1 MNRNLTLFL
10 LFSFWVLVCHA
21 QVNVDSLKM
30 EFYSVSIEKQ
40 DRISIAEKIARFY
53 LPSQPDS
60 ARFYIQAG
68 LELTEED
75 NDQSLLFKFYSI
87 LGTTELMQQNLEEAA
102 INYTKALEK
111 IDYLE
116 DQSESYSVFIN
127 LGYLYDMQNQYAKA
141 WKLYHEAISLAEEAR
156 DSVWLFSFY
165 NNFGSHLQNI
175 GDKDAAKRMYRKTIE
190 IAQTLDEDELRF
202 SPASAYNNIA
212 SIYID
217 QDKPDSALIFL
228 NIAWNYPGSHED
240 AYGEQIMAANYVEIF
255 LAQNRPDSVSKYLTI
270 QKQDLVI
277 LEKSFNGS
285 LDFQYARYYSQ
296 LGESQYKNQQNKPAL
311 LSFEKA
317 LTHCIALDE
326 YEMRTS
332 VLKYLAEISEER
344 GEVKTALGF
353 QKQYVV
359 SLDSLNERAAGDE
372 IMRLKARNDLDT
384 ELLQSR
390 NQVEKLSYE
399 KERKEMTILVIVIVS
414 VFLILILLLLY
425 FWQHNRHQRLKS
437 EEAIQRLEKEKVKK
451 ELDYKKKEMTA
462 NGMYLAQKNNL
473 ISLVSKKLQELT
485 PTLRVEDAKKIK
497 AIIDELGTKAHDK
510 TWDEFEK
517 RFNEVHTDFYQRLSK
532 KYPKLTAGELRLS
545 GFLRLNMTNKEIAAI
560 TYQNVETIKTARYR
574 LRKKLGLSR
583 EVNLVHFLTKF

>member
-40 DRISIAEKIARFY
+40 DRISTAEKIARFY

-75 NDQSLLFKFYSI
+75 NDQSALFKFYSI

-127 LGYLYDMQNQYAKA
+127 LGYLYDIQNQYAKA
-141 WKLYHEAISLAEEAR
+141 WKLYHEAISL
-156 DSVWLFSFY
+156 V
-165 NNFGSHLQNI
+165 
-175 GDKDAAKRMYRKTIE
+175 
-190 IAQTLDEDELRF
+190 AQTLDEDELRF

-285 LDFQYARYYSQ
+285 LDFQYAKYYSQ

-372 IMRLKARNDLDT
+372 IMRLKARHDLDT

-425 FWQHNRHQRLKS
+425 FWQHNRHRRLKS

-560 TYQNVETIKTARYR
+560 TYQNVETIKTARY
-574 LRKKLGLSR
+574 
-583 EVNLVHFLTKF
+583 